1 MRLRSYLR
9 GLGIGMVVTSLVMG
23 YASSGKDLTDAQIRQ
38 RAKQLGMVEGK
49 DTVLADVRGISRNE
63 AVRLLIDDTKD
74 KTVKT
79 SSQKVTEIFFDD
91 PAMDVAENTSEMPEE
106 SDSGKVEEKAA
117 QKTEESVSG
126 KVEERAAQKTDES
139 TAGKKKEGSTE
150 KSKSSTAGK
159 VKEDST
165 EKSKSSTAGKVKE
178 DSAEKSKSSTAGKVK
193 EDSTEKSKSSTAGK
207 VKEDSAEK
215 SKSSTS
221 VKVKEDSTEKSKEST
236 SEKVKESA
244 SEKKK
249 DGTSEKKQEMA
260 TEGSG
265 VSIVI
270 NSGESSTSVAEK
282 LKAAGVIDD
291 AAAFDRFLCENGYDR
306 KINTGHKLIPA
317 GASKVEIAGIIT
329 VR

>member
-1 MRLRSYLR
+1 
-9 GLGIGMVVTSLVMG
+9 MVVTSLVMG

-178 DSAEKSKSSTAGKVK
+178 DSAEKSKSST
-193 EDSTEKSKSSTAGK
+193 
-207 VKEDSAEK
+207 
-215 SKSSTS
+215 S